1 MLDLRY
7 KTILGVALPMM
18 VSGFIQSIV
27 MITDSSLISR
37 FSTEA
42 FVAVGNGGLLYVTMY
57 MCLIGMAD
65 GAQIII
71 ARRIGQERQSE
82 IGRIF
87 GTTVIT
93 HFLLALLFFLLLYF
107 LMPDIILSYSKNQ
120 IIGALQGDFIHIRSF
135 ALFFAM
141 ITLSIQ
147 AFFIATGKTWVVLIA
162 ALITASSN
170 MVLGYGLILGNLGF
184 PRLGVEG
191 AAFASTIADGL
202 GMLFLIIYLSFSQER
217 KRYRLY
223 QYFSFD
229 GKSMLELLKIG
240 SPLMLQ
246 GFFALGTWSLFFT
259 WLEQKGQFDLTV
271 SQNIRSIYFL
281 AFVPIWGF
289 AGTTKTYISQ
299 YLGHKTYVA
308 IPIIQKRIQFLTV
321 IFLLISFHGAI
332 LYPETL
338 VRLINPEEEYIAKS
352 AEILRLVSVSILLYG
367 MVSVYFQTIHGSGNT
382 LHSMIIE
389 FLTVGIYAVFSYLF
403 IKVWNLDI
411 YWIWTVEYIY
421 FGILGLFSISY
432 LRLFKWKN
440 KIV

>member
-37 FSTEA
+37 FSTQA

-71 ARRIGQERQSE
+71 ARRIGQERQAE

-93 HFLLALLFFLLLYF
+93 HFLLASVFFLLLYF

-120 IIGALQGDFIHIRSF
+120 LIGALQGDFIHIRSF

>member
-71 ARRIGQERQSE
+71 ARRIGQERQAE

-93 HFLLALLFFLLLYF
+93 HFLLASLFFLLLYF

-120 IIGALQGDFIHIRSF
+120 LIGALQGDFIHIRSF

>member
-308 IPIIQKRIQFLTV
+308 LPIIQKRIQFLTV
-321 IFLLISFHGAI
+321 MFLLISFHGAI